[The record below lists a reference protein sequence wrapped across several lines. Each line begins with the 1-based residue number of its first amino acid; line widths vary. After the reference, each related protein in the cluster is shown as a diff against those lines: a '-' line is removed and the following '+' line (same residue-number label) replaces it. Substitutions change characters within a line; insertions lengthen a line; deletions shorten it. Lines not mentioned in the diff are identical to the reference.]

1 MQNFLPCKNSP
12 QNHCDVSGANG
23 VIYEDLTNIHLRS
36 NQLPTVSQPSIEVSF
51 FSAGTLA
58 KTLLHT
64 RLSISLS
71 LAACCSWEGARWRL
85 GGECMYV
92 CVSER
97 AREKKVER
105 LHPPSAKL
113 SVLSLSPPDDFV
125 SCDPF

>member
-51 FSAGTLA
+51 SLQA
-58 KTLLHT
+58 KTLLHP
-64 RLSISLS
+64 RLSLS
-71 LAACCSWEGARWRL
+71 LSPHVAPGRVR
-85 GGECMYV
+85 GGGWVVNVCV

-97 AREKKVER
+97 ARGKKWSGCAISQAVGA
-105 LHPPSAKL
+105 LGA
-113 SVLSLSPPDDFV
+113 PDDFV

>member
-71 LAACCSWEGARWRL
+71 PHVAPGRVR
-85 GGECMYV
+85 GGGWVVNVCMYV
-92 CVSER
+92 RVKERERKKWSGSAVSQ
-97 AREKKVER
+97 AVGA
-105 LHPPSAKL
+105 LAS
-113 SVLSLSPPDDFV
+113 
-125 SCDPF
+125 